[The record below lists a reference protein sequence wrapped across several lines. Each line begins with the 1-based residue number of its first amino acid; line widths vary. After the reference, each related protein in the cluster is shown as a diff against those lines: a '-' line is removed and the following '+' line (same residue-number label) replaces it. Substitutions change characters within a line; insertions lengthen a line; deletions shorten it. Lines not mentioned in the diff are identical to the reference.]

1 MYRVRPW
8 YEQTLNHWI
17 FDHVSIQT
25 VGSDTHFY
33 FGNVCLACVPASRL
47 VRDLTCVPVSV
58 FQEKMNQRLVPAAEQ
73 FVALRLR
80 YVAAFTNRCL
90 VFQVHARQRI
100 EGCAYKAHSVRRERT
115 RWFTSPK
122 QRDRGCDTR
131 LPARGSLEYAS
142 V

>member
-1 MYRVRPW
+1 MYRLRPW

-90 VFQVHARQRI
+90 QICPNPGPPFLLRPRLIAIRQ
-100 EGCAYKAHSVRRERT
+100 ER
-115 RWFTSPK
+115 
-122 QRDRGCDTR
+122 
-131 LPARGSLEYAS
+131 
-142 V
+142 